1 MSGKV
6 TFLGAGPGP
15 ADLITVRGLRAL
27 EKADVVLY
35 DHLVDKAL
43 LRGLRARLVDVGKH
57 SGWHRVPQEQI
68 NTMLVALARGGENVV
83 RLKGGDPAVFGRV
96 GEEALACVE
105 HGIEVEWVP
114 GVTSAI
120 AAPAFAGIPVTHRGV
135 ADSFCVVTAHRRN
148 DELDFAIPP
157 FHSRMTV
164 VLLMGVGTLAEWIA
178 VLRREGY
185 PEDWPLAFVE
195 RGACVDQRVLKTTV
209 GEAVAAAENFELKSP
224 AVAVVGQVVTLHEVL
239 AWQRDTDA
247 STQRPALRVAGGPS
261 SVRAA
266 EVRSAR
272 RERVN

>member
-1 MSGKV
+1 MMGKV

-35 DHLVDKAL
+35 DHLVDKTL
-43 LRGLRARLVDVGKH
+43 LHGLRARLIDVGKH

-68 NTMLVALARGGENVV
+68 NTMIVALARGDENVV

-105 HGIEVEWVP
+105 HGIEVEWIP

-120 AAPAFAGIPVTHRGV
+120 AVPAFAGIPVTHRGV

-148 DELDFAIPP
+148 DEFDFAIPP
-157 FHSRMTV
+157 FQPRMTV
-164 VLLMGVGTLAEWIA
+164 VLLMGVGTLAAWIE
-178 VLRREGY
+178 VLHRQGY

-195 RGACVDQRVLKTTV
+195 RGACADQRVLKTTV
-209 GEAVAAAENFELKSP
+209 GEAIEAAAAFQLKSP

-239 AWQRDTDA
+239 AWKRDSGARVQPRALFAT
-247 STQRPALRVAGGPS
+247 STSG
-261 SVRAA
+261 AA
-266 EVRSAR
+266 
-272 RERVN
+272 

>member
-27 EKADVVLY
+27 EAADVVLY

-43 LRGLRARLVDVGKH
+43 LRGLHARLVDVGKH

-68 NTMLVALARGGENVV
+68 NTMIVSLARGGENVV

-96 GEEALACVE
+96 GEEALACAE
-105 HGIEVEWVP
+105 HGIEFDWIP

-157 FHSRMTV
+157 FHPRMTV
-164 VLLMGVGTLAEWIA
+164 VLLMGVGTLTEWVE

-185 PEDWPLAFVE
+185 PEDWPLAFIE
-195 RGACVDQRVLKTTV
+195 RGAHVDQRVLKTTV
-209 GEAVAAAENFELKSP
+209 GESVEAVAAFQLKSP
-224 AVAVVGQVVTLHEVL
+224 AVAIVGQVVTLHEVL
-239 AWQRDTDA
+239 AWTTAPSKGAQQ
-247 STQRPALRVAGGPS
+247 SKLRIAGG
-261 SVRAA
+261 AA
-266 EVRSAR
+266 RLHALGAHLT
-272 RERVN
+272 